1 MSSTVTVEDLAV
13 DEDTR
18 ATQALAAFTALEDGD
33 RRRPQARQRAI
44 EAWLPMANR
53 LARRF
58 TGRGAA
64 DEDLRQVAAVGLI
77 KAIDRYDPAAGE
89 FVGFAVP
96 TVLGEL
102 RRYFRDRTW
111 SVRVPR
117 RVQEMRLA
125 IIDAATT
132 LTQSLG
138 RSPTVPELA
147 AHLRVTEEQVIE
159 GIEGAQAYS
168 AVSLSR
174 PVADDGDSK
183 ELGDLLGGDDP
194 GFDLTESLL
203 DLGPALRALSP
214 REREIISLRFYQEW
228 TQARI
233 GEHLGISQMHVSRLL
248 QRALTTLRTR
258 MQAT

>member
-1 MSSTVTVEDLAV
+1 MHDIAT
-13 DEDTR
+13 DEDVR
-18 ATQALAAFTALEDGD
+18 ATKALEAFTGLPVDD
-33 RRRPQARQRAI
+33 RRRPRARERAI
-44 EAWLPMANR
+44 EAWIPMAYR

-58 TGRGAA
+58 SGRGAA
-64 DEDLRQVAAVGLI
+64 DEDLRQVAAMGLI
-77 KAIDRYDPAAGE
+77 KAIDRYDPQAGE

-132 LTQSLG
+132 LTHSLG

-183 ELGDLLGGDDP
+183 ELGDLLGGEDP
-194 GFDLTESLL
+194 RFALTESLL

-214 REREIISLRFYQEW
+214 REREIITLRFYQEW

-248 QRALTTLRTR
+248 QRALGTLRTH